1 MCNLSNALTVNN
13 LFRPVVVV
21 IVSLLRRLPTDFT
34 VLGVF
39 VVLPSKGR
47 EEIGDAGG
55 VAGRTRCPAM
65 TAPGLVAGGGA

>member
-21 IVSLLRRLPTDFT
+21 IVSLLRRLPTDL
-34 VLGVF
+34 LGVF